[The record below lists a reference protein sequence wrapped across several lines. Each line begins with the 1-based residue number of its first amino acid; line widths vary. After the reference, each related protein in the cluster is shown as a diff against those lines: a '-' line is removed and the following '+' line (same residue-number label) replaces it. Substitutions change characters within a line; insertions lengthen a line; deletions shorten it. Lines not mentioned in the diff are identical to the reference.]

1 MGRQRARAALTMA
14 ASRRLPVVL
23 PALLALL
30 TAGCSNNPNR
40 PGEAATPTLFG
51 AFSTPP
57 TKLDPTSAYYVHE
70 GRLISQVY
78 EPPFTYHYLKRPYT
92 LIPLTAHAVPE
103 PVFTDAAGRR
113 IPDPDAPGAAIA
125 RVDYTI
131 RLRPGILYQ
140 PHPCFATN
148 ADGSPVYGA
157 VDDADIAPY
166 ASPARFPRKGTRA
179 LQARDYALQVRR
191 LADPRLASPVYST
204 LAAYIAGFD
213 ALSEAYSDSLE
224 AERARRRE
232 AAGPAYNRQRDEREN
247 PIRLDYFAPPLEGV
261 RVEDELTFTVSLTRR
276 YPQILYWMSMHFFAP
291 VPEEALRFYD
301 QGPMLARQFTLNRW
315 PVGTGPYMFDV
326 FRPNERIELLR
337 NPNYHP
343 DVYPAEGEPGDR
355 EAGLL
360 ADAGKRLPFIQRQVL
375 TMEREAIPA
384 WNKFLQGY
392 RDASAISSDVFDQAI
407 RFAPGGEATLSDRM
421 REQGIRLETD
431 VDTTLWYTSFNMLDD
446 VVGGTNAAQCA
457 LRQAI
462 SIALDY
468 NEFLD
473 IFLNGR
479 GIPAQGPLP
488 PGIFGYRGGPDGVN
502 PFVDA
507 WDPVAERPVR
517 RPIDDA
523 RRLLA
528 DAGYPDGRTAD
539 GAPLTL
545 YYDHA
550 SGGDTFFRSY
560 FEWVRGRLDRI
571 GIRLKERATDLS
583 RYRQKRDQGNW
594 QMSSGG
600 WLADYPDPE
609 NFLFLFYGPNG
620 KVAHGG
626 PNMVNYANPE
636 YDALF
641 RRMES
646 MPNTAERRA
655 LIDRMVHILRR
666 DAPAVWQYHPVSY
679 VLRHAW
685 YENIKPHQMSYNTV
699 KYHRID
705 PALRVERQR
714 AWNRPVWW
722 PVGVLLLLPILG
734 ALPALPAALRR
745 NRP

>member
-1 MGRQRARAALTMA
+1 MA
-14 ASRRLPVVL
+14 AVRRSAAVL
-23 PALLALL
+23 PALLALV
-30 TAGCSNNPNR
+30 TAGCSNDPYR
-40 PGEAATPTLFG
+40 PGEAGTPTLFS

-70 GRLISQVY
+70 GRLIDQVY

-92 LIPLTAHAVPE
+92 LIPLTASALPAAA
-103 PVFTDAAGRR
+103 FYDADGQPIAD
-113 IPDPDAPGAAIA
+113 PDPSGTAVA

-131 RLRPGILYQ
+131 RIRPDILYQ

-148 ADGSPVYGA
+148 ADGSAVYAG
-157 VDDADIAPY
+157 VTEADVAPY
-166 ASPARFPRKGTRA
+166 VSPARFPRQGTRA
-179 LQARDYALQVRR
+179 LRAQDYALQIRR
-191 LADPRLASPVYST
+191 LADPRLASPIYST
-204 LAAYIAGFD
+204 LAACLAGFD
-213 ALSEAYSDSLE
+213 SLSTAYRESLD
-224 AERARRRE
+224 AERARRRQ
-232 AAGPAYNRQRDEREN
+232 ASGPAYDPQRDERDN
-247 PIRLDYFAPPLEGV
+247 PIRLDYFAPPFPGV
-261 RVEDELTFTVSLTRR
+261 RVLDDSTFTVSLTRR
-276 YPQILYWMSMHFFAP
+276 YPQILYWMCMHFFAP

-301 QGPMLARQFTLNRW
+301 QPPLIARQFTLNRW
-315 PVGTGPYMFDV
+315 PVGTGPYMFDT
-326 FRPNERIELLR
+326 FRPNEQIVLVR
-337 NPNYHP
+337 NPHYHP
-343 DVYPAEGEPGDR
+343 DFYPAEGAPGDR
-355 EAGLL
+355 AAGLL
-360 ADAGKRLPFIQRQVL
+360 ADAGKRLPFIERQVL

-392 RDASAISSDVFDQAI
+392 LDASGITSDVFDQAI

-421 REQGIRLETD
+421 RSQGIRLETD
-431 VDTTLWYTSFNMLDD
+431 IDTTLWYTAFNMLDD

-457 LRQAI
+457 LRRAI

-488 PGIFGYRGGPDGVN
+488 PGIFGYRDGPDGVN
-502 PFVDA
+502 PFVDV

-517 RPIDDA
+517 RSIEAA

-528 DAGYPDGRTAD
+528 EAGYPDGRTAD

-550 SGGDTFFRSY
+550 GGGDTFFRSY

-571 GIRLKERATDLS
+571 GIRLRERATDLS

-594 QMSSGG
+594 QVSSGG

-620 KVAHGG
+620 TVAHGG
-626 PNMVNYANPE
+626 PNMVNYANPD

-646 MPNTAERRA
+646 MPNNAERQA
-655 LIDRMVHILRR
+655 LIDRMVHIVRR

-679 VLRHAW
+679 ILRHAW
-685 YENIKPHQMSYNTV
+685 YTNIKPHQMSYNTV
-699 KYHRID
+699 KYHRIE
-705 PALRVERQR
+705 PVLRATRQR

-722 PVGVLLLLPILG
+722 PVAVLLLIPLLG
-734 ALPALPAALRR
+734 AVPALRSALGRS
-745 NRP
+745 RP